1 MNAEGHCQVIQ
12 LRQINPQRAVFD
24 FGNGATLGIFPASIL
39 QPVGQIIL
47 RPVELVTPFADL
59 SPDKIPLFH
68 RDYIFAAV
76 FTRIHF
82 TRL

>member
-1 MNAEGHCQVIQ
+1 MNAERHRQVKQ
-12 LRQINPQRAVFD
+12 LRQINPQGAVFN
-24 FGNGATLGIFPASIL
+24 FGNGAARGILPTGIL
-39 QPVGQIIL
+39 QPVGQVIL
-47 RPVELVTPFADL
+47 CPVKLVTPLADL
-59 SPDKIPLFH
+59 TPDKIPLFH